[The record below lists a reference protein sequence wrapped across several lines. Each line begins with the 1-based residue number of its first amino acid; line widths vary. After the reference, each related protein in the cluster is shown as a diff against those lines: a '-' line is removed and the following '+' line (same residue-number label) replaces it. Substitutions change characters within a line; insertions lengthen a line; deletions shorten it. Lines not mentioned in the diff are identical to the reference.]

1 MLRVKGW
8 RCCWFKTYMLLG
20 LLCLSSSAMSSL
32 TSEQLASYDIDIF
45 QAPETAYQTL
55 LTQSQLP
62 SVDRQNHIWLMLR
75 KAQAEDILTL
85 YQDMSKT
92 LTAVQSDLP
101 QMTNTQKATYH
112 YLNGINAHKN
122 GKFTT
127 AVNELQTAINS
138 TLMRPNQRLYVLAI
152 RELGYVHALAGEYY
166 QANLVLHQAY
176 EKLVSYDN
184 IFFNALIEESLGD
197 TYNYSGNY
205 RAALSYYQSALVY
218 FQQLNYQPFIA
229 STLLGLATVH
239 RKLEQWDGAIAT
251 FDLYETAFAFAN
263 SYSEKY
269 YLYYGR
275 AMTLAEKGDCNSAIS
290 AIDKALSLTGIVDY
304 DAELYKQ
311 RAFCDISLGD
321 ITTAK
326 TDLANAQ
333 GLFDS
338 LPELHGTQWH
348 LELDYIK
355 GVIAAQEGNYRQAYQ
370 YIDAYYKAFI
380 ALQDQ
385 INSER
390 IAQLQTTLEA
400 QRKDKEIELLRKNK
414 QIQKNEATEQALK
427 VQQQRIVIFSVAIV
441 SLLLLAFGIFQ
452 YRNSQRLL
460 ALSIRDDLTGL
471 HNRRYFFDYFLNH
484 LGENHKHL
492 SELSIISFDIDDFKQ
507 INDNYGHQVGDSTI
521 IAVAKAAQDTLRK
534 NDIISRFGGDE
545 FVIALPR
552 TSSIYA
558 EEVANRILEKIAAH
572 SLRLKNGEDIRV
584 TVSIGV
590 VHLSQADNVLVTIE
604 KLLELAD
611 NALYTSK
618 RLGKNKVTIATV
630 DSESVSST

>member
-1 MLRVKGW
+1 
-8 RCCWFKTYMLLG
+8 
-20 LLCLSSSAMSSL
+20 MSSL
-32 TSEQLASYDIDIF
+32 TSEQLSTYDIDIF
-45 QAPETAYQTL
+45 QSPATAYQTL
-55 LTQSQLP
+55 LRQFQLP
-62 SVDRQNHIWLMLR
+62 SIDRESHIWLMLR
-75 KAQAEDILTL
+75 KAQAEDTLTL

-92 LTAVQSDLP
+92 LTTLQANLP

-122 GKFTT
+122 GKFN
-127 AVNELQTAINS
+127 AAIDALQITINS
-138 TLMRPNQRLYVLAI
+138 ALMQPNQRLYVLAT

-176 EKLVSYDN
+176 KKLISYDN

-197 TYNYSGNY
+197 TYIYSGNY
-205 RAALSYYQSALVY
+205 RAALSYYQSALSY
-218 FQQLNYQPFIA
+218 FQQLNYKPFIA

-239 RKLEQWDGAIAT
+239 RKLEQWDDAIAA
-251 FDLYETAFAFAN
+251 FDRYEEALAFAN
-263 SYSEKY
+263 NYSEKY

-290 AIDKALSLTGIVDY
+290 VIDKALSLNGIVDY
-304 DAELYKQ
+304 DAELYKR
-311 RAFCDISLGD
+311 RAFCDLSLGD
-321 ITTAK
+321 IATAK

-333 GLFDS
+333 RLFDT

-355 GVIAAQEGNYRQAYQ
+355 GKIAAQEKNYREAYQ
-370 YIDAYYKAFI
+370 YIDTYYQTFI
-380 ALQDQ
+380 TLQNQ

-390 IAQLQTTLEA
+390 IVQLQTTLEA

-414 QIQKNEATEQALK
+414 QLQRNEAREQALK
-427 VQQQRIVIFSVAIV
+427 VQQQRILISSVAIV
-441 SLLLLAFGIFQ
+441 SLLLLALAIFQ
-452 YRNSQRLL
+452 YRNSKRLL

-484 LGENHKHL
+484 SGENQNHL
-492 SELSIISFDIDDFKQ
+492 SEISIISFDIDNFKQ
-507 INDNYGHQVGDSTI
+507 INDTYGHQVGDSTI

-572 SLRLKNGEDIRV
+572 SLRLKNGEDITV

-590 VHLSQADNVLVTIE
+590 VHFSLADKGTVTIE
-604 KLLELAD
+604 KLIELAD

-618 RLGKNKVTIATV
+618 RSGKNKVTILTV
-630 DSESVSST
+630 DSESLLSI